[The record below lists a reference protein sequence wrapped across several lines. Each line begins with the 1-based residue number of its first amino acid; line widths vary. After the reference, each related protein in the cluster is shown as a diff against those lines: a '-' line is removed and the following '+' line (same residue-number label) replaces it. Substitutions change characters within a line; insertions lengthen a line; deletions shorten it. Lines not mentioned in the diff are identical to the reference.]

1 MLKISFWLKKPNTN
15 QESLE
20 YITID
25 NPKIV
30 KIENDTWERR
40 YNCEVYLSYMK
51 KHHPPIYGTNPIDTL
66 KLALELAKIRLQ
78 GLIAGGYAISE
89 VESRKPWKLEK
100 GKSLSEQINEIK
112 NNKDISTED
121 KQKILGILK
130 ETFGKIPH
138 MKDKF
143 NI

>member
-1 MLKISFWLKKPNTN
+1 MLKISFWLKKPGSEKDN
-15 QESLE
+15 LE
-20 YITID
+20 YITIA
-25 NPKIV
+25 NPKKV
-30 KIENDTWERR
+30 KVKDDTWKSR
-40 YNCEVYLSYMK
+40 YACEVYFSEMK
-51 KHHPPIYGTNPIDTL
+51 NPHPPIYGTNSIDTF
-66 KLALELAKIRLQ
+66 KLTLELAKIHLQ

-89 VESRKPWKLEK
+89 VESREPWKLEK